1 MKTIALATALTA
13 ALAAPAAFASD
24 SLARSL
30 NVEPGLYTTAEL
42 IQLRHAIEDQ
52 DQTYVNFIL
61 NGGANPTDA
70 SVAFNATLR
79 QAIEDQDTV
88 YEAFLRNGGSEVI
101 STQSFGHN
109 EVATRIFAEIFE
121 ASREDED

>member
-30 NVEPGLYTTAEL
+30 NVEPGVYTTAEL
-42 IQLRHAIEDQ
+42 IQLQRAMEDQ
-52 DQTYVNFIL
+52 DRTYVAFIL
-61 NGGANPTDA
+61 NGGGNPTDA
-70 SVAFNATLR
+70 SVAYNARLA
-79 QAIEDQDTV
+79 QAIEDQDRT
-88 YEAFLRNGGSEVI
+88 YEAFLRNGGTEVI

-109 EVATRIFAEIFE
+109 EVAARIFAELFE
-121 ASREDED
+121 ASREDEN

>member
-30 NVEPGLYTTAEL
+30 NVEPGAYTTAEL
-42 IQLRHAIEDQ
+42 IQLRQAIEDQ
-52 DQTYVNFIL
+52 DRTYVAFIL
-61 NGGANPTDA
+61 NGGSNPTDA
-70 SVAFNATLR
+70 SVAYDARLR
-79 QAIEDQDTV
+79 QAIEDQDRT

-101 STQSFGHN
+101 STQSFGQN
-109 EVATRIFAEIFE
+109 DVAARIFAELFE
-121 ASREDED
+121 ASREDEN